1 MSIDIET
8 ITEDEALDL
17 HYRLARRFGWAG
29 TNFSREDAEARWE
42 EKHEGV
48 PFTDEVWEAIRT
60 NYYWRKAVEEVACAE
75 GWLAIDEAIYEVSKA
90 VTK

>member
-8 ITEDEALDL
+8 ITEDDAIDL
-17 HYRLARRFGWAG
+17 HHRLARRFGWAG
-29 TNFSREDAEARWE
+29 TFFTRADAQERWE
-42 EKHEGV
+42 QEQDT

-60 NYYWRKAVEEVACAE
+60 NYYWRKAIEEQACSD